1 MLPREAFKAKT
12 PPDMN
17 SAGEG
22 IFGNAMVGRF
32 SPYTNEETRRRAS
45 EPGRGRDAEGPLD
58 IPLKGWKDIGL
69 RLYSSFFEDR
79 VMLIAAGATFYLL
92 LALFPAFAVFVS
104 LYGFVSDPA
113 TISDHIAFIGQ
124 FLPQAGTELL
134 ESQLDT
140 LARQDPASLSV
151 GFLTGFLFAMWSA
164 NNGIKTLFE
173 AMNVAYGET
182 EQRSFLKLNAVAFCF
197 TIGMIIVGIVLIT
210 AIGVIPA
217 IMKILGLQTF
227 SEIFIAALR
236 WPVVFLL
243 IVAAIAA
250 IYRYGPSRKRARWK
264 WVIGGA
270 FLTAFVW
277 LVASISF
284 SWYLQN
290 FANYNA
296 TYGSLGAVIGF
307 MMWVWVSSV
316 IFIIGAEVNAE
327 MEHQT
332 AHDTTAYPPSPIGE
346 RGARVADTLG
356 QSGRRVAEPTAEKK
370 GLFG

>member
-1 MLPREAFKAKT
+1 
-12 PPDMN
+12 
-17 SAGEG
+17 
-22 IFGNAMVGRF
+22 MVGRF

-58 IPLKGWKDIGL
+58 IPWKGWKDIAL
-69 RLYSSFFEDR
+69 RLYASFFEDR

-104 LYGFVSDPA
+104 LYGFVSDPSS
-113 TISDHIAFIGQ
+113 ISEHIAFIGQ

-134 ESQLDT
+134 QSQLAT
-140 LARQDPASLSV
+140 LAKQDPASLSV
-151 GFLTGFLFAMWSA
+151 GFLTGFVFAMWSA

-173 AMNVAYGET
+173 AMNVAYGEV
-182 EQRSFLKLNAVAFCF
+182 ESRSFLKLNAVAFCF
-197 TIGMIIVGIVLIT
+197 TISMIIVGIVLII
-210 AIGVIPA
+210 AIGIVPA
-217 IMKILGLQTF
+217 VMAILGLQTF
-227 SEIFIAALR
+227 TETFIAALR
-236 WPVVFLL
+236 WPVVFLV

-250 IYRYGPSRKRARWK
+250 IYRYGPSRSRAEWK
-264 WVIGGA
+264 WVFGGA

-277 LVASISF
+277 LGASIGF

-332 AHDTTAYPPSPIGE
+332 AHDTTGDPKQPLGE

-356 QSGRRVAEPTAEKK
+356 KSRRRDPEPTAEKR